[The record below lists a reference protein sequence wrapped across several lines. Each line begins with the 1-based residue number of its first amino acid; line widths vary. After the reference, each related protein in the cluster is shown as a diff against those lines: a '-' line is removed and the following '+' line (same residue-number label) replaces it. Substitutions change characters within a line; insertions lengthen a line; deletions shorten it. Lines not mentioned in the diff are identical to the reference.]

1 MGYTPEEV
9 MGKNLVRE
17 FITDEFKMPVQAV
30 LDQALHGEETANF
43 GKYELVEEVHHVRNI
58 FLRCS
63 THPYSTAS
71 SYISYLTPYSH
82 PLYSNAI
89 FNRIPTHDEG
99 RCTSRRSIECNNSP

>member
-1 MGYTPEEV
+1 

-43 GKYELVEEVHHVRNI
+43 GTYELVEEVH
-58 FLRCS
+58 
-63 THPYSTAS
+63 
-71 SYISYLTPYSH
+71 SYLTPYSH